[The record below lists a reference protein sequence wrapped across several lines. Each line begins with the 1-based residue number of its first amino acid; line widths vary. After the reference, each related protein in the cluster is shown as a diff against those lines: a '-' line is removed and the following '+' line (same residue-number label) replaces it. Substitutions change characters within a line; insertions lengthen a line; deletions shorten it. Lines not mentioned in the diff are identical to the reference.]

1 MNAHEGNISI
11 DTKLNTFVV
20 KRICYFLFVVLSG
33 GFRVGLSCDR
43 INQHI
48 LQSQSNSI
56 NNLSNHSTK
65 LKFVAIVRTQ
75 NQPTNAKAR
84 FNW

>member
-1 MNAHEGNISI
+1 MNALEGNISI

-20 KRICYFLFVVLSG
+20 KRIRCFLFVVLSG
-33 GFRVGLSCDR
+33 GFRVGLSRDR
-43 INQHI
+43 INQRI
-48 LQSQSNSI
+48 LPSNLI

-65 LKFVAIVRTQ
+65 FKIVAIVRMQ